1 MQFTEL
7 LAINTFGLISRSLP
21 SSRFLIGHGK
31 SLAPIRTSLNNEE
44 PMVATNLTKQYK
56 QAIVDKAIDQSP
68 NAALIKNQ
76 IAAEHI
82 LADTVRVE
90 LLGGVKQVININAL
104 ILQIDDLLAKL
115 PASVHRRDRHY
126 LSWGTTI
133 RFTLASTGEVK
144 TLQLGEW
151 MCLPQHYAPTL
162 DNPKLEQMVISHLN
176 LSQQLIA
183 DRLWLT
189 EKLWSVLNSVNSVKK
204 LLKVWPESR
213 ELLDSLPAPESEVNI
228 VDLNKALHQGVN

>member
-7 LAINTFGLISRSLP
+7 LAINMFGLISRSLP

-44 PMVATNLTKQYK
+44 PMVVSNLTKQHK

-68 NAALIKNQ
+68 NAALIKN
-76 IAAEHI
+76 HI
-82 LADTVRVE
+82 LAEHMLAEVIRVE
-90 LLGGVKQVININAL
+90 LLGGVKQFIKINAL
-104 ILQIDDLLAKL
+104 ILQMDALLERL

-126 LSWGTTI
+126 LSWGDRV

-144 TLQLGEW
+144 SLQLSKRKY
-151 MCLPQHYAPTL
+151 LPQTYAPTL
-162 DNPKLEQMVISHLN
+162 DNPKLEEAVIKHLQ
-176 LSQQLIA
+176 LGQQLLA
-183 DRLWLT
+183 DRYWLA
-189 EKLWSVLNSVNSVKK
+189 ENLWSILNSVNSVKK

-213 ELLDSLPAPESEVNI
+213 ELLDSLPATEPEVNI
-228 VDLNKALHQGVN
+228 VNLNKALRLGVN